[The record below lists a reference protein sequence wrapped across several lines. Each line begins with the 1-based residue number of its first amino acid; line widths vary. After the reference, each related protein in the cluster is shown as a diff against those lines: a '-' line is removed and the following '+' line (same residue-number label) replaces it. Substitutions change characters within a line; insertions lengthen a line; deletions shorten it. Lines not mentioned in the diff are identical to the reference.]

1 MGISFNAQPILSDL
15 TWEIHNKRCVG
26 LVGANGTGKSTLL
39 KIIAGELKGDDG
51 FANARGQIS
60 IGNLHQEPRF
70 NEGHTLWQEA
80 LTASDEVKAVEA
92 AIKRTEEQMGDP
104 LFYQNENKLA
114 RKIEEHAQLLE
125 KFTAIGGPGY
135 EGQIRSTLL
144 SLGFAEFEFDLPVT
158 ALSGGQKK
166 LLGLA
171 KLLITRPDLLLLDEP
186 DNHLDMEGK
195 AFLEKYIR
203 NHPGGV
209 VIVSHDRYLL
219 DVVADEIAE
228 LENGKITVF
237 PGNYSEYA
245 FEKEQ
250 RLKHQ
255 AHQFKVQQKEIGRL
269 EQSAQR
275 LIIWGR
281 SRDNEDLIRRGKNIL
296 KRIERMDK
304 VEKPITARKK
314 MGLELSG
321 WRGSNK
327 VLEVSDL
334 SKSFP
339 QPDGQSSV
347 QILKDIDFTIWHG
360 ERVGLVG
367 PNGAGKSLLFR
378 HILNGQDHDEG
389 LIKIGPSIKSAYY
402 SQEHQTIDYDQ
413 TLIDTIRGARA
424 FSEGA
429 AVNHLGRFLFT
440 YEQAKGP
447 IHNISGGERSRLQ
460 LALIML
466 SGANFLLLDE
476 PTNNLDIPSAEVL
489 EDVLGDFEGTVLTIS
504 HDRYFLDR
512 VADRILELEN
522 QTLTEY
528 PGGYSDYQAAKA
540 KLDLTVA

>member
-1 MGISFNAQPILSDL
+1 
-15 TWEIHNKRCVG
+15 
-26 LVGANGTGKSTLL
+26 LL
-39 KIIAGELKGDDG
+39 AGELKTESG
-51 FANARGQIS
+51 FANARGKLS

-70 NEGHTLWQEA
+70 DERHSVWEEA
-80 LTASDEVKAVEA
+80 LTASAEVRRLERAIAAAETQMGEPKVYAVEA
-92 AIKRTEEQMGDP
+92 R
-104 LFYQNENKLA
+104 LA
-114 RKIEEHAQLLE
+114 RKVEEHAQLLE
-125 KFTAIGGPGY
+125 EYTQIGGPGY
-135 EGQIRSTLL
+135 EGHLRATLL
-144 SLGFAEFEFDLPVT
+144 SLGFAEEELALNVT

-166 LLGLA
+166 MLGLA
-171 KLLITRPDLLLLDEP
+171 KLLVTRPDLLLLDEP
-186 DNHLDMEGK
+186 DNHLDSDGK
-195 AFLEKYIR
+195 TFLESYIR
-203 NHPGGV
+203 NYPGTV

-228 LENGKITVF
+228 LELGKLTLY

-250 RLKHQ
+250 RLHRQ
-255 AHQFKVQQKEIGRL
+255 EHLYKVQQKEITRL
-269 EQSAQR
+269 ETSAER

-304 VEKPITARKK
+304 VEKPVTERRK

-327 VLEVSDL
+327 VLEVSGLHKGFDGTEILRGVDL
-334 SKSFP
+334 
-339 QPDGQSSV
+339 
-347 QILKDIDFTIWHG
+347 TIWHG

-378 HILNGQDHDEG
+378 HVLGEETPDAGE
-389 LIKIGPSIKSAYY
+389 IKLGPSIEVAYY
-402 SQEHQTIDYDQ
+402 SQEHQSLDYER
-413 TLIDTIRGARA
+413 TLIETVRAAKA

-440 YEQAKGP
+440 YAQARGK
-447 IHNISGGERSRLQ
+447 IKELSGGERSRLQ
-460 LALIML
+460 MALIML

-489 EDVLGDFEGTVLTIS
+489 EDALEEFEGTVFMIS

-512 VADRILELEN
+512 VATRIIELEDG
-522 QTLTEY
+522 QARDY
-528 PGGYSDYQAAKA
+528 PGSYSEYQARQIKER
-540 KLDLTVA
+540 

>member
-1 MGISFNAQPILSDL
+1 M
-15 TWEIHNKRCVG
+15 
-26 LVGANGTGKSTLL
+26 
-39 KIIAGELKGDDG
+39 IAGELKTESG
-51 FANARGQIS
+51 FANARGKIS

-70 NEGHTLWQEA
+70 TAGHTLWQEA
-80 LTASDEVKAVEA
+80 LTAAAEVKRIEQAIQQAEA
-92 AIKRTEEQMGDP
+92 KMGDP
-104 LFYQNENKLA
+104 EIFGNENRLA

-125 KFTAIGGPGY
+125 KYTDIGGPGY

-144 SLGFAEFEFDLPVT
+144 SLGFSQEEFALPT
-158 ALSGGQKK
+158 EALSGGQKK

-171 KLLITRPDLLLLDEP
+171 KLLVTRPDLLLLDEP
-186 DNHLDMEGK
+186 DNHLDIEGK

-203 NHPGGV
+203 NHNGGV

-219 DVVADEIAE
+219 DLVADDIAE
-228 LENGKITVF
+228 IEAGKLTVF

-245 FEKEQ
+245 FEKDL

-255 AHQFKVQQKEIGRL
+255 QHQFKVQQKEISRL

-304 VEKPITARKK
+304 VEKPITAKKK
-314 MGLELSG
+314 MGLQLSG

-327 VLEVSDL
+327 VLEILDL
-334 SKSFP
+334 NKSFP
-339 QPDGQSSV
+339 SKDGMSSV
-347 QILKDIDFTIWHG
+347 DILEGIDVTLWHG

-378 HILNGQDHDEG
+378 HILKQEAYDSGE
-389 LIKIGPSIKSAYY
+389 IKLGPSISVAYY
-402 SQEHQTIDYDQ
+402 SQEHQTIDYSS
-413 TLIDTIRGARA
+413 TLIDTIRQARA
-424 FSEGA
+424 LSEGA

-440 YEQAKGP
+440 YDQARSP
-447 IHNISGGERSRLQ
+447 ASNLSGGERSRLQ

-489 EDVLGDFEGTVLTIS
+489 EEVLFEFEGTVLTIS

-512 VADRILELEN
+512 IASRIIELEDGS
-522 QTLTEY
+522 LLDY
-528 PGGYSDYQAAKA
+528 PGSYSEYQAAKD
-540 KLDLTVA
+540 KVEMTP